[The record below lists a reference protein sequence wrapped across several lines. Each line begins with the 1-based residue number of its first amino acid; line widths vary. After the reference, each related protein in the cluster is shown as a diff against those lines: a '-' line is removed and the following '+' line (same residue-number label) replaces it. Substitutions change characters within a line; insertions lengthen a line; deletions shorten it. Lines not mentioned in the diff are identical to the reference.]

1 VLMVLSL
8 VFDERDGRHGEH
20 ALGPFDAGSR

>member
-1 VLMVLSL
+1 MVLSL